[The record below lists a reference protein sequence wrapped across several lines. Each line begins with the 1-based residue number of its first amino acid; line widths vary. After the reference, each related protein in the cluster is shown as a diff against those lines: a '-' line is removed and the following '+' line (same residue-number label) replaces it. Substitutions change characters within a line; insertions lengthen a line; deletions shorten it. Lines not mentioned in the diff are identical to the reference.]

1 MENSASSG
9 CTAEVVALSVSN
21 LDVGGGSETFGEEK
35 LLSISMLWNWWQERS
50 RGNHDENHQ
59 SVDN

>member
-1 MENSASSG
+1 
-9 CTAEVVALSVSN
+9 LSVSN
-21 LDVGGGSETFGEEK
+21 LDVGGGPETFGEEK
-35 LLSISMLWNWWQERS
+35 LLSISMLWNWWQERN